1 MIFNRTGE
9 MTWRL
14 TAESIW
20 ERHLLDLMECSHALQ
35 GRLYERKEYDK
46 LTMYC
51 EDGGYIEALL
61 EKFASELMEEA
72 DNFNKLFKT
81 YYDGDD
87 YEV

>member
-9 MTWRL
+9 MAWRL

-72 DNFNKLFKT
+72 DNFNKHF
-81 YYDGDD
+81 GDD
-87 YEV
+87 YEI